1 MKTTIDGAGRIV
13 IPKAVRVRL
22 GLAAG
27 EPLDLRERD
36 GYLEIEPEPTA
47 MTLIRRKGG
56 VVAVPH
62 KRRLPILSDEIV
74 RETLERS
81 RR

>member
-1 MKTTIDGAGRIV
+1 MKTTIDTAGRVV

-22 GLAAG
+22 GLTAG

-36 GYLEIEPEPTA
+36 GYLEIEPAPTA
-47 MTLIRRKGG
+47 MRLVKRKGG
-56 VVAVPH
+56 VVAVPL
-62 KRRLPILSDEIV
+62 KRLPTLSDEVV

>member
-47 MTLIRRKGG
+47 MRLIKRRGG
-56 VVAVPH
+56 VVAVPD
-62 KRRLPILSDEIV
+62 KRLPTLSDEVV
-74 RETLERS
+74 RDTLERS